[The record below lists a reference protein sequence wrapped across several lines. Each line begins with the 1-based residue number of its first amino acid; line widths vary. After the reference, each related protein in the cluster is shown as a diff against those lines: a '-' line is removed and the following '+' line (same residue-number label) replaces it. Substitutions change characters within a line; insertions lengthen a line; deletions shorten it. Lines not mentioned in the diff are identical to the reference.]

1 VKPSQGLRAFGRAYA
16 AWLTSPEWF
25 RQELWRKMGAASLK
39 DWLYPLEGKAAHEAW
54 APEDLLTLA
63 RMWQAGNIGD
73 VGGNGDY

>member
-1 VKPSQGLRAFGRAYA
+1 
-16 AWLTSPEWF
+16 
-25 RQELWRKMGAASLK
+25 MGAASLK